1 MKFSDG
7 LWLNRKGYQVHYA
20 SQAYEVRC
28 TENAVSVFATTN
40 PIYNRAMTLGGVT
53 LEITYTAVADDVIK
67 VHIVHHKGGL
77 KNQPKFELNEPQ
89 GYKAQI
95 TEDEKSVTLTAGR
108 TSVRIVKDFRWDVEF
123 SCDGKRLTGSGW
135 RCTSYI
141 EENAYHADAR
151 RSVQRDDQFF
161 NEPADPHN
169 AFIREQLTLDVGENI
184 YGFGEKFTTF
194 VKNGQNVE
202 IWNADGGTCSEQSYK
217 SIPFYLSSK
226 GYGVFVNST
235 GKVSYEVASDTVS
248 KVSMTLP
255 GEEIEYFFF
264 SGGGEPSPADGR
276 ALERVL
282 MKYTDLTGKPAL
294 PPAKSFGLWLSTSFT
309 TDYNEETVNSFVD
322 GMRER
327 DIPLNMFHFDCFWM
341 KGYEWTNFEWDKAS
355 FPDPEGQLRRL
366 HERGLGVCVWINP
379 YISQRSRLFDE
390 GMEQGYFIRNRD
402 GSVFQTDLW
411 QPGMAIVDF
420 TNPAAYTW
428 FGDHIRALHRMG
440 VDAIKTDFGE
450 RIPADCV
457 YFDGSDPIAMHNFY
471 TYLYNKCVFEA
482 LEDETGKGK
491 AVLFARS
498 ATVGGQKF
506 PVHWGGDCSAEF
518 TSIAETLRGG
528 LSLCASGFGFF
539 SHDIGGFE
547 QTATAD
553 VYKRWCAFGLMS
565 THSRLHGS
573 TSYRVPWAYEE
584 DDPSNPENA
593 CAVLRFFAK
602 LKGRL
607 MPYLFAQAVK
617 THETGIPM
625 MRPMVLSFADDP
637 AVPSLDR
644 QYMLGDSLLC
654 APVMNAEG
662 TADVYLPAGRW
673 TDIITGET
681 FEGGRYIRRKCSF
694 LEMPVLARPDSI
706 IVSGNFAQ
714 DAVYDYVQDAEA
726 VIYNLGDGKTAEAK
740 IYDSEA
746 KLAVTITATR
756 TGDSIKVTATST
768 DKTFT
773 VSVFNGGEPPLAGA
787 SQCGD
792 AAKVSVRSAKMGGG
806 VTKVTL

>member
-7 LWLNRKGYQVHYA
+7 LWLNKKGYQVFYA
-20 SQAYEVRC
+20 SQAYEI
-28 TENAVSVFATTN
+28 THTGNSVSVFATTN

-53 LEITYTAVADDVIK
+53 LEITYTAVADDTIK

-77 KNQPKFELNEPQ
+77 KNQPKFELNEPAGYQ
-89 GYKAQI
+89 GVI
-95 TEDEKSVTLTAGR
+95 TEGEDFVALTAGK
-108 TSVRIVKDFRWDVEF
+108 TTVRIFRGFDWKVEY
-123 SCDGKRLTGSGW
+123 SYDGKRLTGSAW

-141 EENAYHADAR
+141 EENKYRADAR
-151 RSVQRDDQFF
+151 MAAQRDDQFF
-161 NEPADPHN
+161 NDPVDPHT
-169 AFIREQLTLDVGENI
+169 AYIREQLALDVGENI

-217 SIPFYLSSK
+217 SIPFYISSK
-226 GYGVFVNST
+226 GYGVLVNSA

-255 GEEIEYFFF
+255 GEELEYYFF
-264 SGGGEPSPADGR
+264 GGEN
-276 ALERVL
+276 LEQVL
-282 MKYTDLTGKPAL
+282 VKYTDLTGKPAL

-309 TDYNEETVNSFVD
+309 TEYNEETVNEFVD
-322 GMRER
+322 GMFER

-341 KGYEWTNFEWDKAS
+341 KGYEWTNFEWDKEM
-355 FPDPEGQLRRL
+355 FPDPEGQLSRL
-366 HERGLGVCVWINP
+366 HDKGLGVCCWINP

-390 GMEQGYFIRNRD
+390 GAEKGYFIKNRD

-420 TNPAAYTW
+420 TNPDAYKW
-428 FGDHIRALHRMG
+428 FGDHVRALSKMG
-440 VDAIKTDFGE
+440 VDSIKTDFGE
-450 RIPADCV
+450 RIPTDVV
-457 YFDGSDPIAMHNFY
+457 YFDGSDPIAMHNYY

-482 LEDETGKGK
+482 LESVVGKNK
-491 AVLFARS
+491 PVLFARS

-506 PVHWGGDCSAEF
+506 PVHWGGDCSAEY

-528 LSLCASGFGFF
+528 LSLCSSGFGFF

-553 VYKRWCAFGLMS
+553 VYKRWCAFGLLS

-584 DDPSNPENA
+584 DTPDNPENA
-593 CAVLRFFAK
+593 CAVLRFFVK

-625 MRPMVLSFADDP
+625 MRPMVMSFPDDP
-637 AVPSLDR
+637 AVPTLDR
-644 QYMLGDSLLC
+644 QYLLGDDLVC

-662 TADVYLPAGRW
+662 TADVYLPEGKW

-681 FEGGRYIRRKCSF
+681 VDGGRFVRRTCSF
-694 LEMPVLARPDSI
+694 LEMPCYARQGAI
-706 IVSGNFAQ
+706 IVYGNFEKNV
-714 DAVYDYVQDAEA
+714 VYDYVQDAKA
-726 VIYNLGDGKTAEAK
+726 VIYNLPEGQTSEAK

-746 KLAVTITATR
+746 NLEVTVRAVNNGGKIT
-756 TGDSIKVTATST
+756 VTATPT

-773 VSVFNGGEPPLAGA
+773 VEISGGA
-787 SQCGD
+787 S
-792 AAKVSVRSAKMGGG
+792 AKLGGG
-806 VTKVTL
+806 VTEVTL